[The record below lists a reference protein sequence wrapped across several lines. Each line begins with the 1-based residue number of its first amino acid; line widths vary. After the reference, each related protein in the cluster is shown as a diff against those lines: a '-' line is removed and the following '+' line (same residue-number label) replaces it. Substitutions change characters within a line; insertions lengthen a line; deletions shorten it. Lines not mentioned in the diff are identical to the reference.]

1 MRLALV
7 PFERQPRGKNAGA
20 RKKRAKA
27 GLGGAFVL
35 PVSGV
40 AALSNCYSAAS
51 RYPAYLAPHG
61 LHFYQAGEVLIYISL
76 SYLYQAGEVLIT
88 HVPPRGVLDRC
99 SSGDLGGCS
108 VLRASVG

>member
-1 MRLALV
+1 M
-7 PFERQPRGKNAGA
+7 
-20 RKKRAKA
+20 
-27 GLGGAFVL
+27 L

-40 AALSNCYSAAS
+40 AALSNNYSAAS

-108 VLRASVG
+108 VLRVCLRGWVGVWVCGCVGVLGSCLVGRYAIARSFFP